1 MRLLFLLKCV
11 CLWIFVRIQLG
22 GAWTLACSQTFWT
35 PQCLALWW
43 ESGEGRRNSTS
54 SSSNGRLIWTA
65 SDTRGSR
72 SANTPK
78 SNKVATQ
85 YIIFPEDFCVAFEKV
100 NCYCKNLIVQF
111 WSLQRI
117 CWIWSDTCVKCWIAE
132 CVIKSFW
139 DACISVLS
147 MRFTLLHDI
156 SVVMS
161 RAVAVLLA
169 SLYVKWSLRLGCTV
183 LCMKYFSSAW
193 NLYKWMNLV

>member
-1 MRLLFLLKCV
+1 MWLLFLLKCV

-85 YIIFPEDFCVAFEKV
+85 YIIFPEAFCVAFEKV

-132 CVIKSFW
+132 CVIKSF
-139 DACISVLS
+139 
-147 MRFTLLHDI
+147 
-156 SVVMS
+156 
-161 RAVAVLLA
+161 
-169 SLYVKWSLRLGCTV
+169 
-183 LCMKYFSSAW
+183 
-193 NLYKWMNLV
+193 